1 MSQKENDKTAA
12 KRDAKCQDEGT
23 ADADLGVCQIMG
35 DWGRYQW
42 SLTLFATLYSALTSI
57 TVCLGPILTPEM
69 SFLCQESNRST
80 PASGTNSTGQ
90 TGGWMSANKSAE
102 CFADAKQ
109 TIKCHEYVYDS
120 AELGLMLTNQVSSP
134 GDWPARNTMDCLQT
148 TDVVE

>member
-1 MSQKENDKTAA
+1 MSDNHSNKVA

-42 SLTLFATLYSALTSI
+42 SLTLFAALYSALAGT
-57 TVCLGPILTPEM
+57 TVCLGPMLTPEM
-69 SFLCQESNRST
+69 PFHCKEGNR
-80 PASGTNSTGQ
+80 STGQ
-90 TGGWMSANKSAE
+90 TGGLMSANKSAE